1 MANIVGGPLLSFV
14 QKQIKVRQETI
25 GGKIIEGNSLP
36 SPNIL
41 HNNRNAWVR
50 LASSVNILDD
60 NNGDGA
66 RRIND
71 ANGGDNEFGN
81 NLAKKYTLFGGV
93 NFNPL
98 STKGGIFNENTPRT
112 TTSAQPYSYGIGD
125 ADQGYQPLPGIEN
138 VSIRHIDDGAIRK
151 VDIRLKAHNKQQFS
165 IMDSLYM
172 RLGYTMLLEWGHTNY
187 ISNER
192 TFEPSLN
199 IDEVYN
205 PFIEGENK
213 FNELHTRITQKRK
226 ELDGNYDG
234 ALFLVTNFNWV
245 FNEDGSYSITL
256 NGLSKGALLDSL
268 ILNFPGDVGTTTSPK
283 RKKITS
289 NEEKK
294 RVLNKLGV
302 GSNVPEDSN
311 LNKHYNSTISRFFIQ
326 QKIAELKNAGV
337 LVEEQDSSEE
347 ANFSFDG
354 EFTGNDVTIL
364 DQVKSTLNE
373 KLFQDI
379 LKIKKSNQ
387 KRSSKEKILF
397 RQYKDGENILG
408 VCLKFTGT
416 PVAEKDKYYESYYIT
431 LGRLLDH
438 IKEILPEGDN
448 ASIDIDN
455 NPDSNFMFT
464 HFFQHSADPGVCLIP
479 FTYYNG
485 NKEAQ
490 KLLYEILGNGFRK
503 KADEGEEKEYQG
515 RLMDIFVNIEF
526 ISKVL
531 RQKTNKNTGIIPL
544 YTTLDEI
551 VRSINRALGSINNLH
566 VTYTDKTTLEDDG
579 SAGDSPVGESLKIQ
593 DDTIIPGIGETDEEE
608 DLKLKLYGVGP
619 ESQGSFVKNISS
631 GTQIDSNLLNLI
643 SIGSTASSINQS
655 NALLNRW
662 NAGLE
667 DRIRLKDLTASQ
679 DQSTSDGTKKLK
691 KRLNKTYIKYIK
703 DFVKQTYEGK
713 GQLPT
718 DPETYQN
725 RLKQILEYD
734 LAIQT
739 LNGKIAGKSFIPLGV
754 TLEIDGLS
762 GFLLHQRLAVT
773 DEILP
778 ASYVNNV
785 NFLIRAIDHTIS
797 RNEWTTTLSTITTPK
812 RVERGNQKR
821 GTGGFNLKEPPQSVE

>member
-1 MANIVGGPLLSFV
+1 MANIVGGPLLDFV

-25 GGKIIEGNSLP
+25 GGKNDGDPLLS
-36 SPNIL
+36 SNIL

-50 LASSVNILDD
+50 LASSVNVI
-60 NNGDGA
+60 DGEA
-66 RRIND
+66 GETRIND
-71 ANGGDNEFGN
+71 ANESNEFGN

-98 STKGGIFNENTPRT
+98 STKGGISNEKIPRAAT
-112 TTSAQPYSYGIGD
+112 SYGIGD
-125 ADQGYQPLPGIEN
+125 TTQGYQPIPGIEN
-138 VSIRHIDDGAIRK
+138 VSIRHVDDGAIRK
-151 VDIRLKAHNKQQFS
+151 IDIRLKAHNKQQFS

-187 ISNER
+187 IDNEGN
-192 TFEPSLN
+192 FESSLDIN
-199 IDEVYN
+199 DVYD
-205 PFIEGENK
+205 PFIKGEKK
-213 FNELHTRITQKRK
+213 FNELHTDITQKRK
-226 ELDGNYDG
+226 KLNGNYDG
-234 ALFLVTNFNWV
+234 ALFLITNFNWA

-268 ILNFPGDVGTTTSPK
+268 ILNFPGEAGSVTPYL

-289 NEEKK
+289 PDEKQV
-294 RVLNKLGV
+294 VLKKLGR
-302 GSNVPEDSN
+302 SNIPEDSS
-311 LNKHYNSTISRFFIQ
+311 LNKHYDSTISQFFLQ
-326 QKIAELKNAGV
+326 SKIDELRDAGV

-364 DQVKSTLNE
+364 DQQKSALNQR
-373 KLFQDI
+373 LFEDI
-379 LKIKKSNQ
+379 KSIKNSEQ

-397 RQYKDGENILG
+397 RQYKEGDNIQG

-416 PVAEKDKYYESYYIT
+416 PSAEKDKYYESYYIT
-431 LGRLLDH
+431 LGRLLQH
-438 IKEILPEGDN
+438 IKDILPSEAN
-448 ASIDIDN
+448 ANIDIDN
-455 NPDSNFMFT
+455 SPDDNLMFT
-464 HFFQHSADPGVCLIP
+464 HFFQHSADPGICLIP
-479 FTYYNG
+479 FTYYDG
-485 NKEAQ
+485 NNTAQ
-490 KLLYEILGNGFRK
+490 KLLYEILGNGFRE
-503 KADEGEEKEYQG
+503 KADEGGNKEYQG
-515 RLMDIFVNIEF
+515 KLMDIFINVEF
-526 ISKVL
+526 IAKVL

-551 VRSINRALGSINNLH
+551 VRGVNKALGSINNLH
-566 VTYTDKTTLEDDG
+566 VTYVDKATTSEEG
-579 SAGDSPVGESLKIQ
+579 EQGDSATGESLKIQ
-593 DDTIIPGIGETDEEE
+593 DDTIIPGIGGGEE
-608 DLKLKLYGVGP
+608 DNDVKLRLYGVLP
-619 ESQGSFVKNISS
+619 KLEGSFVRNISS

-667 DRIRLKDLTASQ
+667 DRVRLKDLTDDQ
-679 DQSTSDGTKKLK
+679 DQSTQDGTQKLTEK
-691 KRLNKTYIKYIK
+691 LNKTYSKYIK
-703 DFVKQTYEGK
+703 DFVKETYGGK
-713 GQLPT
+713 GQLPK
-718 DPETYQN
+718 DPETYQS

-762 GFLLHQRLAVT
+762 GFLLHQRLSVT
-773 DEILP
+773 NEILP
-778 ASYVNNV
+778 TSYVENV

-812 RVERGNQKR
+812 RIERGTDLR
-821 GTGGFNLKEPPQSVE
+821 GTGGFDLKNPPKDTE